1 MAFDYGFGPGPVID
15 PATGQVVL
23 SATLRVYESMDA
35 TDPLTV
41 LVAGVEVTEVQ
52 AGNDGMLQQFF
63 ASVPRAYVEGDGI
76 STRFL
81 LTAYDDVIR
90 RADDAA
96 ESAAEAS
103 NTMAEA
109 LTRTFQMIQ
118 TSSGTIMG
126 TPGIVPFATKSAAEA
141 AVTATNP
148 PAGSWVAILDPE
160 A

>member
-1 MAFDYGFGPGPVID
+1 MAFEYGFGPGPVID

-23 SATLRVYESMDA
+23 SATLRVFESMDA

-41 LVAGVEVTEVQ
+41 RVAGVEVAEVQ
-52 AGNDGMLQQFF
+52 AGSDGMLQQFF
-63 ASVPRAYVEGDGI
+63 ASVPRVYVEGDGI

-109 LTRTFQMIQ
+109 LTRTFQSVGQ
-118 TSSGTIMG
+118 
-126 TPGIVPFATKSAAEA
+126 GILRGPAMHLYTTRSAAEA
-141 AVTATNP
+141 DLANVGAQV
-148 PAGSWVAILDPE
+148 GDLVLVEDPE